1 MNNLSLKLQA
11 GQLLARGVCRHLLTH
26 NFTSLEEFTPERGKR
41 VDVMAIG
48 PKGEIWVIEC
58 KSGREDFRSDHKWQ
72 GYLEWCDR
80 FFWAVDDRF
89 PLELLPEDTG
99 LIIADSYG
107 AEVVRMGPEAKLAG
121 ARRKKITLKFARDVA
136 LRHHRMRDPMI

>member
-26 NFTSLEEFTPERGKR
+26 NFTSLEEFTPERGTR

-58 KSGREDFRSDHKWQ
+58 KSGREDFRSDHKWR

-80 FFWAVDDRF
+80 FFWAVDDMF

-136 LRHHRMRDPMI
+136 LRHHSMRDPLI

>member
-41 VDVMAIG
+41 VDVMAIS

-58 KSGREDFRSDHKWQ
+58 KSGREDFRSDHKWR

-80 FFWAVDDRF
+80 FFWAVDDMF

-136 LRHHRMRDPMI
+136 LRHHRMRDPLI

>member
-58 KSGREDFRSDHKWQ
+58 KSGREDFRSDHKWR

-80 FFWAVDDRF
+80 FFGPWMTRF
-89 PLELLPEDTG
+89 RSSFCL
-99 LIIADSYG
+99 
-107 AEVVRMGPEAKLAG
+107 
-121 ARRKKITLKFARDVA
+121 KIRG
-136 LRHHRMRDPMI
+136 

>member
-26 NFTSLEEFTPERGKR
+26 NFTSLEEFTPERGTR

-58 KSGREDFRSDHKWQ
+58 KSGREDFRSDHKWR

-80 FFWAVDDRF
+80 FFWAVDDMF

-107 AEVVRMGPEAKLAG
+107 TEVVRMGPEAKLAG

-136 LRHHRMRDPMI
+136 LRHHRMRDPLI